1 MQIFNHMYLIRPVW
15 SLLSPFAE
23 ERQKKGGVK
32 LPVSSS
38 AGSGLSAWILP
49 PPEQHQKGFQDDKKK
64 R

>member
-32 LPVSSS
+32 LPVSFSL
-38 AGSGLSAWILP
+38 GSGL
-49 PPEQHQKGFQDDKKK
+49 
-64 R
+64 